1 MHAVNTPWLGIAVL
15 WAASCSGPQD
25 PSSRPSL
32 PPPSSRPTTSA
43 PTSRPA
49 ASGGTIEG
57 ELERKRRRVR
67 IWGEVERIRSG
78 KHGSLPPLTTT
89 AKGGLGDPVTKIEN
103 GTRYALTIWFAGPC
117 SHEVQ
122 VKPKT
127 TVTAVF
133 CAGTYNLAAMVD
145 TSAFLPLVR
154 EQQDFE
160 VGVEYLLNFFV
171 EKQPEKQRPRKRP

>member
-1 MHAVNTPWLGIAVL
+1 MSRLVPIVL
-15 WAASCSGPQD
+15 LSLSCCSGPQT
-25 PSSRPSL
+25 SGKGSGAGAL
-32 PPPSSRPTTSA
+32 PPPGSQPTSA
-43 PTSRPA
+43 P
-49 ASGGTIEG
+49 ASQQTKAGWKFEA

-89 AKGGLGDPVTKIEN
+89 AKGGLGDPVTKIQN
-103 GTRYALTIWFAGPC
+103 GTQYGLTIWFAGPC
-117 SHEVQ
+117 SHEVH

-133 CAGTYNLAAMVD
+133 CAGSYNLAAMVD
-145 TSAFLPLVR
+145 TTTFLPLVR

-171 EKQPEKQRPRKRP
+171 EKQPQRKR